1 MDETVDTF
9 SKAICSKWLQAV
21 DGIFAL
27 GEKELKSGNKRLLLL
42 TEQMSLQNFPTV
54 TSKGKLL

>member
-27 GEKELKSGNKRLLLL
+27 GERAQVWQQEAVTTDRTNESPEFPDSNK
-42 TEQMSLQNFPTV
+42 
-54 TSKGKLL
+54 

>member
-42 TEQMSLQNFPTV
+42 TEQMSL
-54 TSKGKLL
+54 